1 MTTGPSDSRKSA
13 RRRTLKAGKVIL
25 PNGAVID
32 CSIRDMSETGARL
45 EFAAVIVLP
54 PQFDLLIVSSETR
67 IAAELVWHR
76 ALSAGVRFRS

>member
-32 CSIRDMSETGARL
+32 CSIRDISETGARL

-54 PQFDLLIVSSETR
+54 SEFDLLIVSSQTR
-67 IAAELVWHR
+67 TAAELLWHR
-76 ALSAGVRFRS
+76 GLNAGIRFR